1 MRRLPLILLLGLVA
15 LLVVPSIASASE
27 ENPTLLDLEKKVM
40 CPTCN
45 STLELSNAPIADR
58 IRAFIVERIEAG
70 DTETEIKDKL
80 VAQFGERIL
89 AAPSKSGLNL
99 LVWVLPLVALV
110 VAALIVFM
118 ILRRWLRARGR
129 TSALVDD
136 EPEIG
141 PSLQCRI
148 DDELARLD

>member
-1 MRRLPLILLLGLVA
+1 MSRLLVLLVA
-15 LLVVPSIASASE
+15 IVAVLAAPSVANASE

-45 STLELSNAPIADR
+45 STLELSHAPIADR
-58 IRAFIVERIEAG
+58 IRAFIVERIDAG

-89 AAPSKSGLNL
+89 AAPRKSGFNL
-99 LVWVLPLVALV
+99 VVWVLPLVAIV
-110 VAALIVFM
+110 VAGAIVFI
-118 ILRRWLRARGR
+118 ILRRWFRGR
-129 TSALVDD
+129 RETGDPAAD
-136 EPEIG
+136 EVMID
-141 PSLQCRI
+141 PSLQRRI